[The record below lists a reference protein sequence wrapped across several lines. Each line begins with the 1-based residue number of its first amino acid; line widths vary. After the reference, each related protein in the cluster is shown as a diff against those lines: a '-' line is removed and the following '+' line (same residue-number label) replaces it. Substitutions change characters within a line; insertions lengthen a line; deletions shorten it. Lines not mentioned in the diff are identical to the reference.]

1 MHKRMTIL
9 FLSNAITT
17 ILMNTMPSMPQ
28 KIMKLQLRSRVKKL
42 TLMIGLLGALS
53 AGSVFADEVAD
64 VSKLMKQGQN
74 AEAMSKADAF
84 LAQKPRDPQMR
95 FLKGVLL
102 TEMNKAPEAIL
113 LFAKLTEDFPDL
125 PEPYNNLAVLYAANG
140 QYDKARASLDNA
152 IRTNPS
158 YATAY
163 ENLGDI
169 HARLASQAYD
179 KALQLDSKNNI
190 AKAKLTMLLNI
201 GTANNKAVPA
211 PPAPVPV
218 AVVAKPVIAA
228 PSVPTAGNAVQA
240 NKPVQVQPN
249 QTAAAVAQV
258 KPVAPVKSAKPVK
271 QAEDEQE
278 DVMKAVNAWA
288 KAWSARDVKAYL
300 DHYANDFQT
309 PAGLSRKAWAEDRK
323 ARIQGK
329 GHISVVIETP
339 QVSIDGAT
347 ATVNFRQ
354 VYSSDRLKANSR
366 KILVLVKSG
375 KQWLI
380 KQERSG
386 S

>member
-1 MHKRMTIL
+1 MNTIL
-9 FLSNAITT
+9 CMLQNKIT
-17 ILMNTMPSMPQ
+17 
-28 KIMKLQLRSRVKKL
+28 KHLRSAFKNLSLVL
-42 TLMIGLLGALS
+42 AFLGLLGLLS
-53 AGSVFADEVAD
+53 AGAVLADDLAD
-64 VSKLMKQGQN
+64 VSKLMKLGQN
-74 AEAMSKADAF
+74 AEAMTKVDN
-84 LAQKPRDPQMR
+84 LIAQKPRDPQMR
-95 FLKGVLL
+95 FIKGVLL

-113 LFAKLTEDFPDL
+113 IFTKLTEDFPEL

-140 QYDKARASLDNA
+140 QYDKARAALDNA

-179 KALQLDSKNNI
+179 KALQLDAKNSI

-211 PPAPVPV
+211 PPAPAPV
-218 AVVAKPVIAA
+218 AVAKPVVAA
-228 PSVPTAGNAVQA
+228 PAVTAPVSSAA
-240 NKPVQVQPN
+240 ISTNKPVQTPVSQAPVI
-249 QTAAAVAQV
+249 AAAQV
-258 KPVAPVKSAKPVK
+258 KPSAPVKPAKPAK
-271 QAEDEQE
+271 SNEDEQE
-278 DVMKAVNAWA
+278 EVMKTVNAWA
-288 KAWSARDVKAYL
+288 KSWSARDVKAYL
-300 DHYANDFQT
+300 DHYSQDFQT
-309 PAGLSRKAWAEDRK
+309 PGGMTRKAWADDRR

-329 GHISVVIETP
+329 GHISVQIETP
-339 QVSIDGAT
+339 QVAIDGT
-347 ATVNFRQ
+347 IATVNFRQ

-366 KILVLVKSG
+366 KTLVLVRQG

>member
-1 MHKRMTIL
+1 
-9 FLSNAITT
+9 
-17 ILMNTMPSMPQ
+17 MNTTLCMLQ
-28 KIMKLQLRSRVKKL
+28 KKLPNLLRSALKNLSLVL
-42 TLMIGLLGALS
+42 GLLGLLS
-53 AGSVFADEVAD
+53 AGSVLADDLAD
-64 VSKLMKQGQN
+64 VSKLMKLGQN
-74 AEAMSKADAF
+74 AEAMTKVEN
-84 LAQKPRDPQMR
+84 LIAQKPRDPQMR
-95 FLKGVLL
+95 FIKGVLL
-102 TEMNKAPEAIL
+102 TEMNKVPEAIL
-113 LFAKLTEDFPDL
+113 IFTKLTEDFPEL

-140 QYDKARASLDNA
+140 QYDKARAALDNA

-179 KALQLDSKNNI
+179 KALQLDAKNSI

-211 PPAPVPV
+211 PPVPAPV
-218 AVVAKPVIAA
+218 AVAVAKPVAAA
-228 PSVPTAGNAVQA
+228 PTVTAPAA
-240 NKPVQVQPN
+240 SSAAAPNKPVQVSQSPVI
-249 QTAAAVAQV
+249 AAAQV
-258 KPVAPVKSAKPVK
+258 KPSAPVKPVK
-271 QAEDEQE
+271 PAKSNEVEQE
-278 DVMKAVNAWA
+278 DVMKTVNAWA
-288 KAWSARDVKAYL
+288 KSWSARDVKAYL
-300 DHYANDFQT
+300 DHYSQDFQT
-309 PAGLSRKAWAEDRK
+309 PSGMTRKAWAEDRR

-329 GHISVVIETP
+329 GHISVQIETP
-339 QVSIDGAT
+339 QVAIDGTT

-366 KILVLVKSG
+366 KTLVLVRQG